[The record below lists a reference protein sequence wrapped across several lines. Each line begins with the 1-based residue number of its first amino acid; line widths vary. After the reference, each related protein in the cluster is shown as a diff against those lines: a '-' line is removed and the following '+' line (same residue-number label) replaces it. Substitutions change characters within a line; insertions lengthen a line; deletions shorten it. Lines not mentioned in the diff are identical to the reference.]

1 MPSYQVD
8 KKKNIISYDGK
19 IFNLAEVRSILK
31 SKNIEMFK
39 TISCPNE
46 IKFVLTE
53 EAKSIL
59 ILLAE
64 KK

>member
-1 MPSYQVD
+1 MSSYQVD